1 MGGDFSDVLEDVL
14 KERVQ
19 TAFSAATLRDV
30 HSILDGLAAA
40 SGEKAQTGIIRDRV
54 INRFNATEQKWLARI
69 VYRDLKI
76 GPWDRLTQSP

>member
-19 TAFSAATLRDV
+19 TDFSAATLREV
-30 HSILDGLAAA
+30 HSILDALAAA
-40 SGEKAQTGIIRDRV
+40 PGEKAQTAIIRDRV

-69 VYRDLKI
+69 IYRDLKI
-76 GPWDRLTQSP
+76 GGY